1 MEEFLLKFSQPEF
14 ISDIK
19 YNEEQLK
26 FINSP
31 LENSILLGIPGGG
44 KTQCIIGKII
54 YHFQKKDFQKNSDYL
69 LLTFSRR
76 ACHDFI
82 EKGSKQNKKY
92 MNIRNVLTLHS
103 LAGKIV

>member
-1 MEEFLLKFSQPEF
+1 MEDFLSQFQTPESS
-14 ISDIK
+14 IQ
-19 YNEEQLK
+19 YNEEQLA

-31 LENSILLGIPGGG
+31 LESSILLGIPGGG

-54 YHFQKKDFQKNSDYL
+54 HHFKRKEFQKTSHYL

-82 EKGSKQNKKY
+82 EKGTKQHKKY
-92 MNIRNVLTLHS
+92 FNADS
-103 LAGKIV
+103 KI

>member
-1 MEEFLLKFSQPEF
+1 MEEFLLKFSQPEL

-54 YHFQKKDFQKNSDYL
+54 SEF
-69 LLTFSRR
+69 
-76 ACHDFI
+76 
-82 EKGSKQNKKY
+82 E
-92 MNIRNVLTLHS
+92 
-103 LAGKIV
+103 